1 MITTITLN
9 AAVDKTYFVNQFQ
22 VGQVHRVAKMLV
34 EPGGKGIN
42 VAKVVRELGE
52 TVTASGWIGGS
63 NGQLIEQS
71 LLARGILCRMVQV
84 HGESRVCL
92 NIIDAEA
99 NSSTEILEPGPVV
112 EEQQLAQLMQVYDEL
127 VRESSVVV
135 LSGSMPQGVEVD
147 FYAKLVKRAK
157 QQGTFVILDTSGKAL
172 SAAVDAVDAVPN
184 MLKPN
189 AQELEQLVG
198 ASIQSDEELYN
209 QARRFMQSG
218 VDYMMMTRGAD
229 GVIAGIDG
237 ELYHAEGLRVNVVN
251 TVGCGDS
258 FVAGV
263 AVGIHRGLPAQE
275 MLALAVATSA
285 SNAMNQGAGQIRL
298 DDVRRLQ
305 SQVVVRRIH

>member
-1 MITTITLN
+1 
-9 AAVDKTYFVNQFQ
+9 
-22 VGQVHRVAKMLV
+22 
-34 EPGGKGIN
+34 
-42 VAKVVRELGE
+42 
-52 TVTASGWIGGS
+52 
-63 NGQLIEQS
+63 
-71 LLARGILCRMVQV
+71 
-84 HGESRVCL
+84 
-92 NIIDAEA
+92 
-99 NSSTEILEPGPVV
+99 
-112 EEQQLAQLMQVYDEL
+112 MQVYDEL

-135 LSGSMPQGVEVD
+135 LSGSMPQGVEVE

-157 QQGTFVILDTSGKAL
+157 RQGTFVILDTSGKAL
-172 SAAVDAVDAVPN
+172 LAAVDAVPN

-198 ASIQSDEELYN
+198 ASIQSDEQLYN

-298 DDVRRLQ
+298 DDVRMLQ